1 MGAADTRRW
10 TPRPR
15 RRPCDEDGDGYRALR
30 CGGND
35 CDDSGI
41 RDNPGAAERCDFVD
55 NNCSGDNNEGIVC
68 EFYALTGELDTGA
81 AGLYLVDPFRAVYTR
96 INDVPAGSFD
106 FDTTSD
112 GTLYSMTAEAL
123 FRYDDGNDRWVNVAN
138 IAGEATNANG
148 LAIDSG
154 DVAYVTAEN
163 NVFEVDLND
172 GTIRE
177 IGQMGSDAGVDFYS
191 SGDCVVDKN
200 DVLYVSSRY
209 GGFDDERDCLVRV
222 DTATGRGTFLG
233 VLSHDRVY
241 GLTSAWGFMF
251 GLTSSGELLNID
263 PVEGTSTLIGNL
275 DELRFFG
282 AASPPVASAPS
293 PLPGAHDE
301 GPSSLSLSRSAR
313 GSALPC
319 SALLC
324 SAPCWAALGAC
335 GDTFTAPVDGAQGD
349 TGSADVAAEVAAD
362 ASGPAPRCATPT
374 PWEPGGALFAD
385 RTQEW
390 GLDGVQGA
398 RVSAEDL
405 DGDGWVDLV
414 VRRGGVRWD
423 TYEGEEAVRHQWV
436 LRNEG
441 GRFTDITQDSGLWS
455 PRGGDLNEGRPGEV
469 VAFGDVD
476 NDGDLDAYVGL
487 ATADVTATRGQ
498 TSELMRNAGGGVFSS
513 RAAPTRSAGSAR
525 STRPPAPRLWTSTA
539 TARSTSGSG
548 STTRSRTGDGLPA
561 RPSLPR
567 RRGGGSRTPPR
578 ARARQRALGRCR
590 AHQRGR
596 PTRAPGRPPRA
607 T

>member
-1 MGAADTRRW
+1 MNVGRISSRIALALLLFTPACSDDASAPEADAGDDRGGRVIPDAAGVDILEEDGSTDAADVLAEVG
-10 TPRPR
+10 PDVDAADDPEVDAPDLGDD
-15 RRPCDEDGDGYRALR
+15 PCDEDGDGYRALR

-35 CDDSGI
+35 CDDSSI

-68 EFYALTGELDTGA
+68 EFYALTGENFDTGLA

-282 AASPPVASAPS
+282 AAS
-293 PLPGAHDE
+293 
-301 GPSSLSLSRSAR
+301 
-313 GSALPC
+313 
-319 SALLC
+319 
-324 SAPCWAALGAC
+324 
-335 GDTFTAPVDGAQGD
+335 T
-349 TGSADVAAEVAAD
+349 
-362 ASGPAPRCATPT
+362 
-374 PWEPGGALFAD
+374 
-385 RTQEW
+385 
-390 GLDGVQGA
+390 
-398 RVSAEDL
+398 
-405 DGDGWVDLV
+405 
-414 VRRGGVRWD
+414 
-423 TYEGEEAVRHQWV
+423 
-436 LRNEG
+436 
-441 GRFTDITQDSGLWS
+441 
-455 PRGGDLNEGRPGEV
+455 
-469 VAFGDVD
+469 
-476 NDGDLDAYVGL
+476 
-487 ATADVTATRGQ
+487 
-498 TSELMRNAGGGVFSS
+498 
-513 RAAPTRSAGSAR
+513 
-525 STRPPAPRLWTSTA
+525 
-539 TARSTSGSG
+539 
-548 STTRSRTGDGLPA
+548 
-561 RPSLPR
+561 
-567 RRGGGSRTPPR
+567 
-578 ARARQRALGRCR
+578 
-590 AHQRGR
+590 
-596 PTRAPGRPPRA
+596 PGR
-607 T
+607 